1 MLDQQQHQNVSEL
14 AGLNWP
20 LIKKLNFSQQLDHKE
35 IVSLRKLHEQT
46 LVIEKHQDFL
56 SQKNIRNQFIVINQ
70 GWACRYSVL
79 SNGNRQLINF
89 YLPGDIINPYTI
101 AATNGTHSIFSIT
114 SLYISPFNQ
123 EALQQLLTLSPK
135 LDSLYKQMI
144 CAEEAM
150 LAEHVV
156 RVGRRSAYQ
165 RTIHLLLEL
174 YQRLDIIGHTQQNTF
189 NLPLTQELLADMLG
203 MSIVH
208 MNRTLHRLRD
218 EDLIETQSNKISLLD
233 IPKLEQ
239 LAEYQG
245 ILLDTELAAQG

>member
-1 MLDQQQHQNVSEL
+1 MLAQPQHQNVSEL

-35 IVSLRKLHEQT
+35 VIGLRKLHEQT
-46 LVIEKHQDFL
+46 LVIEKNQDFL

-89 YLPGDIINPYTI
+89 YLPGDIINPYAVAVTKE
-101 AATNGTHSIFSIT
+101 AHSILSIT
-114 SLYISPFNQ
+114 SLYISTFSQ
-123 EALQQLLTLSPK
+123 ETLQQLLTLSPK
-135 LDSLYKQMI
+135 LDSLYKQML
-144 CAEEAM
+144 CVEEAM

-218 EDLIETQSNKISLLD
+218 EGLVETQSNKINLLD

-245 ILLDTELAAQG
+245 ILLDTKLAAQG